1 MPGGHVPGRHQ
12 SFVGD
17 QDRRRRV
24 SAGNQGQGT
33 PRQRP
38 VGRGVPLPD
47 RCARWRTG
55 PVLPQLPFAHA
66 ISGAAQHRLVDALVN
81 GVPQCRSA
89 RGCCA
94 QCPGRDRGAQLGI
107 PGRHPPVRPEFHYD
121 PGGLVD
127 WFGTQLLAKP
137 AGANQWR
144 RPAQR
149 RAGRCGSGGRPAATG
164 QSPELIV
171 YRRLGS
177 LRENPVPD

>member
-1 MPGGHVPGRHQ
+1 MDGVHEHRPAGRDFHGSLLPAQVRSHRHRGLRPLLVGDRERDRPGLRRLPGGHVPGRHQ

-17 QDRRRRV
+17 QDRRRRL

-66 ISGAAQHRLVDALVN
+66 IPGAAQHRLVDALVN
-81 GVPQCRSA
+81 GVPQCRPA

-94 QCPGRDRGAQLGI
+94 QCPGRDRGAKLGI
-107 PGRHPPVRPEFHYD
+107 PGRHPPVRPEFQYD
-121 PGGLVD
+121 PGRLVD
-127 WFGTQLLAKP
+127 WFGTQLLA
-137 AGANQWR
+137 
-144 RPAQR
+144 
-149 RAGRCGSGGRPAATG
+149 
-164 QSPELIV
+164 
-171 YRRLGS
+171 
-177 LRENPVPD
+177 